1 MRGTRKLRET
11 RRHGRAQ
18 EKGPT
23 QSDLRMEAEVLEM
36 DECCART
43 GAALDMLI
51 SAMKNGGDWE
61 VAFKAYVSL
70 V

>member
-23 QSDLRMEAEVLEM
+23 QSDLRDVLEM

-51 SAMKNGGDWE
+51 SAILHGGDWE